1 MNLSTPLDRII
12 YLIKE
17 NENLLSTFTE
27 VYIFGSAINN
37 FKYNDIDIL
46 LIYENFS
53 PELLSNKNKLEYLG
67 ENTLDCLLDITML
80 SRDEE
85 KDVRFLKR
93 LNSKYIRIK

>member
-1 MNLSTPLDRII
+1 MN
-12 YLIKE
+12 
-17 NENLLSTFTE
+17 
-27 VYIFGSAINN
+27 FGSAINN

-85 KDVRFLKR
+85 KEVRFLKR

>member
-53 PELLSNKNKLEYLG
+53 P
-67 ENTLDCLLDITML
+67 
-80 SRDEE
+80 
-85 KDVRFLKR
+85 
-93 LNSKYIRIK
+93 